1 MCLIP
6 NFSLPLHSKCA
17 KPHISD
23 IMKIKDILGALEE
36 FAPLALQDGYDNA
49 GLQIGLAED
58 AEATGVLLSLDV
70 TEEVVNEAVL
80 RGCNL
85 IVSHHPL
92 MFHPVKAFTGK
103 THVER
108 AILKAIKN
116 DIAVYAAHTN
126 LDVAYGGVNFKIAE
140 KLGLQNVELLS
151 EKDSYVSGGKTLM
164 AGDGIIASLPSS
176 VSKREF
182 MEQVK
187 EAFRLK
193 SLRVNGANPKTIKRV
208 ALAGGAGA
216 SLIPQAIEKGAD
228 VFITGEIGYH
238 RFFGYEKDILLLE
251 VGHYESEQYTIEV
264 LRDIITRFAPSLH
277 VCKAETNINPIKYL

>member
-1 MCLIP
+1 MC
-6 NFSLPLHSKCA
+6 
-17 KPHISD
+17 KPHIPD

-85 IVSHHPL
+85 IISHHPL
-92 MFHPVKAFTGK
+92 MFQPVKSFTGK

-116 DIAVYAAHTN
+116 DITVYAAHTN
-126 LDVAYGGVNFKIAE
+126 LDVAYGGVNFKMAE
-140 KLGLQNVELLS
+140 KLGLQKAEFLAGREN
-151 EKDSYVSGGKTLM
+151 YISGDKTFT
-164 AGDGIIASLPSS
+164 AGEGIIASLPEA
-176 VSKREF
+176 VSKKAF

-187 EAFRLK
+187 EVFRLK
-193 SLRVNGANPKTIKRV
+193 SLRVNNASPKSIKRV
-208 ALAGGAGA
+208 ALCGGNGA
-216 SLIPQAIEKGAD
+216 FLIPQAIEKGAD

-251 VGHYESEQYTIEV
+251 IGHYESEQYTIEL
-264 LRDIITRFAPSLH
+264 LRDIITKAAPSVH
-277 VCKAETNINPIKYL
+277 VCKAETNINPIIYL

>member
-1 MCLIP
+1 MC
-6 NFSLPLHSKCA
+6 
-17 KPHISD
+17 KPHIPD

-85 IVSHHPL
+85 IISHHPL
-92 MFHPVKAFTGK
+92 MFQPVKSFTGK

-116 DIAVYAAHTN
+116 DITVYAAHTN
-126 LDVAYGGVNFKIAE
+126 LDVAYGGVNFKMAE
-140 KLGLQNVELLS
+140 KLGLQKAEFLAGREN
-151 EKDSYVSGGKTLM
+151 YISGDKTFT
-164 AGDGIIASLPSS
+164 AGEGIIASLPEA
-176 VSKREF
+176 VSKKAF

-187 EAFRLK
+187 EVFRLK
-193 SLRVNGANPKTIKRV
+193 SLRVNNASPKSIKRV
-208 ALAGGAGA
+208 ALCGGNGA
-216 SLIPQAIEKGAD
+216 FLIPQAIEKGAD

-251 VGHYESEQYTIEV
+251 IGHYESEQYTIEL
-264 LRDIITRFAPSLH
+264 LRDIITKFAPSVH
-277 VCKAETNINPIKYL
+277 VCKAETNINPIIYL

>member
-1 MCLIP
+1 
-6 NFSLPLHSKCA
+6 
-17 KPHISD
+17 
-23 IMKIKDILGALEE
+23 MKIKDILGALEE

-70 TEEVVNEAVL
+70 TEDIVNEAVL

-92 MFHPVKAFTGK
+92 MFHPVRSFSGK

-126 LDVAYGGVNFKIAE
+126 LDSADGGVNFKMAE
-140 KLGLQNVELLS
+140 KLGLQNVEFLS
-151 EKDSYVSGGKTLM
+151 PKVSYTVGKEEHM
-164 AGDGIIASLPSS
+164 AGEGIIATLPAS
-176 VSKREF
+176 VARKEF
-182 MEQVK
+182 MENVK
-187 EAFRLK
+187 EVFHLK
-193 SLRVNGANPKTIKRV
+193 SLRVNGASPKSIKRV
-208 ALAGGAGA
+208 ALCGGSGA

-238 RFFGYEKDILLLE
+238 HFFGFENDILLLE
-251 VGHYESEQYTIEV
+251 IGHYESEQYTIEL
-264 LRDIITRFAPSLH
+264 LRDILSKAAPSLRI
-277 VCKAETNINPIKYL
+277 VKAETNINPIIYL

>member
-1 MCLIP
+1 MC
-6 NFSLPLHSKCA
+6 

-85 IVSHHPL
+85 IISHHPL
-92 MFHPVKAFTGK
+92 MFQPVKSFAGK

-108 AILKAIKN
+108 AILKAIKK

-126 LDVAYGGVNFKIAE
+126 LDVVYGGVNFKMAE
-140 KLGLQNVELLS
+140 KLGLQKVEFLAGR
-151 EKDSYVSGGKTLM
+151 ENYTSGDKTFT
-164 AGDGIIASLPSS
+164 AGEGIIATLPGA
-176 VSKREF
+176 VSKGEF

-187 EAFRLK
+187 EVFRLK
-193 SLRVNGANPKTIKRV
+193 SLRVNNASPKSIKRV
-208 ALAGGAGA
+208 ALCGGNGA
-216 SLIPQAIEKGAD
+216 FLIPQAIEKGAD

-251 VGHYESEQYTIEV
+251 IGHYESEQYTIEL
-264 LRDIITRFAPSLH
+264 LRDIITKAAPSVH
-277 VCKAETNINPIKYL
+277 VCKAETNINPIIYL

>member
-1 MCLIP
+1 MC
-6 NFSLPLHSKCA
+6 
-17 KPHISD
+17 KPHIPD

-92 MFHPVKAFTGK
+92 LFHPVRSFTGK

-126 LDVAYGGVNFKIAE
+126 LDVANGGVNFKMAE
-140 KLGLQNVELLS
+140 KLGLQKVELLS
-151 EKDSYVSGGKTLM
+151 PRESYTTGQKELM
-164 AGDGIIASLPSS
+164 AGDGVIASLPSS
-176 VSKREF
+176 MSKKEF
-182 MEQVK
+182 MENVK
-187 EAFRLK
+187 EVFRLK
-193 SLRVNGANPKTIKRV
+193 SLRVNNANPKTIKRV
-208 ALAGGAGA
+208 ALCGGNGA

-251 VGHYESEQYTIEV
+251 IGHYESEQYTIEL
-264 LRDIITRFAPSLH
+264 LRDIITKAAPSVH
-277 VCKAETNINPIKYL
+277 VCKAETNINPIIYL

>member
-1 MCLIP
+1 MC
-6 NFSLPLHSKCA
+6 

-92 MFHPVKAFTGK
+92 MFYPVQSFQGK

-140 KLGLQNVELLS
+140 KLGLQKVELLS
-151 EKDSYVSGGKTLM
+151 ERESYTSGGKTLV
-164 AGDGIIASLPSS
+164 AGDGIIASLPSP

-187 EAFRLK
+187 EVFRLK
-193 SLRVNGANPKTIKRV
+193 SLRVNEASPKTIKRV
-208 ALAGGAGA
+208 ALAGGAGS

-238 RFFGYEKDILLLE
+238 RFFGFEKDILLLE
-251 VGHYESEQYTIEV
+251 IGHYESEQYTIEL
-264 LRDIITRFAPSLH
+264 LRDIITKFAPSLH

>member
-1 MCLIP
+1 MC
-6 NFSLPLHSKCA
+6 

-70 TEEVVNEAVL
+70 TEEVVNEAIL

-92 MFHPVKAFTGK
+92 MFHPVQSFQGK

-126 LDVAYGGVNFKIAE
+126 LDVVEGGVNFKMAE
-140 KLGLQNVELLS
+140 KLGLQKVEFLAPR
-151 EKDSYVSGGKTLM
+151 ESYTCGTKEYK
-164 AGDGIIASLPSS
+164 AGDGVIASLPTA

-182 MEQVK
+182 MEHVK
-187 EAFRLK
+187 EVFRLK
-193 SLRVNGANPKTIKRV
+193 SLRVNNASPKTIKRV
-208 ALAGGAGA
+208 ALCGGNGA
-216 SLIPQAIEKGAD
+216 SFIPQAMEKGAD

-238 RFFGYEKDILLLE
+238 RFFGYDKDILLLE
-251 VGHYESEQYTIEV
+251 IGHYESEQYTVEL
-264 LRDIITRFAPSLH
+264 LRDIVTKLAPSLR
-277 VCKAETNINPIKYL
+277 VCKAETNINPIIYL

>member
-1 MCLIP
+1 MC
-6 NFSLPLHSKCA
+6 
-17 KPHISD
+17 KPHIPD

-85 IVSHHPL
+85 IISHHPL
-92 MFHPVKAFTGK
+92 MFQPVKSFTGK

-116 DIAVYAAHTN
+116 DITVYAAHTN
-126 LDVAYGGVNFKIAE
+126 LDVAYGGVNFKMAE
-140 KLGLQNVELLS
+140 KLGLQKAEFLAGREN
-151 EKDSYVSGGKTLM
+151 YISGDKTFT
-164 AGDGIIASLPSS
+164 AGEGIIASLPEA
-176 VSKREF
+176 VSKKAF

-187 EAFRLK
+187 EVFRLK
-193 SLRVNGANPKTIKRV
+193 SLRVNNATPKSIKRV
-208 ALAGGAGA
+208 ALCGGNGA
-216 SLIPQAIEKGAD
+216 FLIPQAIEKGAD

-251 VGHYESEQYTIEV
+251 IGHYESEQYTIEL
-264 LRDIITRFAPSLH
+264 LRDIITKFAPSVH
-277 VCKAETNINPIKYL
+277 VCKAETNINPIIYL

>member
-1 MCLIP
+1 MQP
-6 NFSLPLHSKCA
+6 KCV

-70 TEEVVNEAVL
+70 TEEVVNEAIL

-92 MFHPVKAFTGK
+92 MFRPVSSFAGK

-126 LDVAYGGVNFKIAE
+126 LDVAYGGVNFKMAE
-140 KLGLQNVELLS
+140 KLGLQKVEFLS
-151 EKDSYVSGGKTLM
+151 GRENYTSGDETFT
-164 AGDGIIASLPSS
+164 AGEGIIATLPEAL
-176 VSKREF
+176 SKKEF

-187 EAFRLK
+187 EVFRLK
-193 SLRVNGANPKTIKRV
+193 SLRVNNASPKSIKRV
-208 ALAGGAGA
+208 ALCGGNGA
-216 SLIPQAIEKGAD
+216 FLIPQAIEKGAD

-251 VGHYESEQYTIEV
+251 IGHYESEQYTIEL
-264 LRDIITRFAPSLH
+264 LRDIVTKAAPSVH
-277 VCKAETNINPIKYL
+277 VCKAETNINPIIYL

>member
-1 MCLIP
+1 MC
-6 NFSLPLHSKCA
+6 

-85 IVSHHPL
+85 IVGHHPL
-92 MFHPVKAFTGK
+92 LFHPVRSFTGK

-126 LDVAYGGVNFKIAE
+126 LDVANGGVNFKMAE
-140 KLGLQNVELLS
+140 KLGLQKVELLS
-151 EKDSYVSGGKTLM
+151 PRENYTTGQKELM
-164 AGDGIIASLPSS
+164 AGDGVIASLPSS
-176 VSKREF
+176 MSKKEF
-182 MEQVK
+182 MENVK
-187 EAFRLK
+187 EVFRLK
-193 SLRVNGANPKTIKRV
+193 SLRVNNANPKTIKRV
-208 ALAGGAGA
+208 ALCGGNGA

-251 VGHYESEQYTIEV
+251 IGHYESEQYTIEL
-264 LRDIITRFAPSLH
+264 LRDIITKAAPSVH
-277 VCKAETNINPIKYL
+277 VCKAETNINPIIYL

>member
-1 MCLIP
+1 MHP
-6 NFSLPLHSKCA
+6 KCV
-17 KPHISD
+17 KPHISN

-92 MFHPVKAFTGK
+92 MFHPVSSFSGK

-140 KLGLQNVELLS
+140 KLGLQKVELLS
-151 EKDSYVSGGKTLM
+151 ERESYTVGGKTFM
-164 AGDGIIASLPSS
+164 AGEGVIATLPAA
-176 VSKREF
+176 VSKKEF

-187 EAFRLK
+187 EVFRLK
-193 SLRVNGANPKTIKRV
+193 SLRVNEASPKSIKRV
-208 ALAGGAGA
+208 ALCGGSGA
-216 SLIPQAIEKGAD
+216 SLIPLAIEKGAD

-238 RFFGYEKDILLLE
+238 HFFGFEKDILLLE
-251 VGHYESEQYTIEV
+251 VGHYESEQYTVE
-264 LRDIITRFAPSLH
+264 LMRDIITRFAPSLH
-277 VCKAETNINPIKYL
+277 VCKAETNINPITYL

>member
-1 MCLIP
+1 MC
-6 NFSLPLHSKCA
+6 
-17 KPHISD
+17 KPHIPD

-85 IVSHHPL
+85 IISHHPL
-92 MFHPVKAFTGK
+92 MFQPVKSFTGK

-116 DIAVYAAHTN
+116 DITVYAAHTN
-126 LDVAYGGVNFKIAE
+126 LDVAYGGVNFKMAE
-140 KLGLQNVELLS
+140 KLGLQKAEFLAGREN
-151 EKDSYVSGGKTLM
+151 YTSGDKTFT
-164 AGDGIIASLPSS
+164 AGEGIIASLPEA
-176 VSKREF
+176 VSKKAF

-187 EAFRLK
+187 EVFRLK
-193 SLRVNGANPKTIKRV
+193 SLRVNNASPKSIKRV
-208 ALAGGAGA
+208 ALCGGNGA
-216 SLIPQAIEKGAD
+216 FLIPQAIEKGAD

-251 VGHYESEQYTIEV
+251 IGHYESEQYTIEL
-264 LRDIITRFAPSLH
+264 LRDIITKAAPSVH
-277 VCKAETNINPIKYL
+277 VCKAETNINPIIYL

>member
-1 MCLIP
+1 MC
-6 NFSLPLHSKCA
+6 
-17 KPHISD
+17 KPHIPN

-92 MFHPVKAFTGK
+92 MFHPVKSFAGK

-116 DIAVYAAHTN
+116 DIAVYASHTN
-126 LDVAYGGVNFKIAE
+126 LDVAYGGVNFKMAE
-140 KLGLQNVELLS
+140 KLGLQKAEFLS
-151 EKDSYVSGGKTLM
+151 GRENYVSGDKTFT
-164 AGDGIIASLPSS
+164 AGEGIIATLPEA

-187 EAFRLK
+187 EVFRLK
-193 SLRVNGANPKTIKRV
+193 SLRVNNANPKTIKRV
-208 ALAGGAGA
+208 ALCGGNGA

-251 VGHYESEQYTIEV
+251 IGHYESEQYTIEL
-264 LRDIITRFAPSLH
+264 LRDLITKAAPSLH
-277 VCKAETNINPIKYL
+277 VCKAETNINPIIYL

>member
-1 MCLIP
+1 M
-6 NFSLPLHSKCA
+6 HSKRGKCTF
-17 KPHISD
+17 STY
-23 IMKIKDILGALEE
+23 MKIKDIIGALEE

-70 TEEVVNEAVL
+70 TEDVVNEAVL

-92 MFHPVKAFTGK
+92 LFHPVRSFTGR

-108 AILKAIKN
+108 AILKAIKH
-116 DIAVYAAHTN
+116 DIAIYAAHTN
-126 LDVAYGGVNFKIAE
+126 LDVADGGVNFKMAE

-151 EKDSYVSGGKTLM
+151 PKGNYTVGKEERT
-164 AGDGIIASLPSS
+164 AGDGVIATLPAA
-176 VSKREF
+176 VARKEF
-182 MEQVK
+182 MENVK
-187 EAFRLK
+187 EVFHLK
-193 SLRVNGANPKTIKRV
+193 SLRVNNAKPKTIERV
-208 ALAGGAGA
+208 ALCGGSGA

-238 RFFGYEKDILLLE
+238 HFFGFEKDILLLE
-251 VGHYESEQYTIEV
+251 IGHYESEQYTIEL
-264 LRDIITRFAPSLH
+264 LRDILSKAAPSLH
-277 VCKAETNINPIKYL
+277 LCKAETNINPIIYL

>member
-1 MCLIP
+1 MC
-6 NFSLPLHSKCA
+6 

-70 TEEVVNEAVL
+70 TEEVVNEAIL

-92 MFHPVKAFTGK
+92 MFRPVSSFAGK
-103 THVER
+103 TYVER

-140 KLGLQNVELLS
+140 KLGLQRVEFLS
-151 EKDSYVSGGKTLM
+151 ARENYSSGDKTFT
-164 AGDGIIASLPSS
+164 AGDGIIAMLPEA
-176 VSKREF
+176 VSKKEF

-187 EAFRLK
+187 EVFRLK
-193 SLRVNGANPKTIKRV
+193 SLRVNNANPKSIKRV
-208 ALAGGAGA
+208 ALCGGSGS
-216 SLIPQAIEKGAD
+216 SLIPLAIEKGAD

-238 RFFGYEKDILLLE
+238 HFFGFEKDILLLE
-251 VGHYESEQYTIEV
+251 VGHYESEQYTVE
-264 LRDIITRFAPSLH
+264 LMRDIITRFAPSLH
-277 VCKAETNINPIKYL
+277 VCKAETNVNPIKYL